1 VRAMPGWF
9 ELTKTPKAQF
19 KFVLKA
25 ANGEVILSSETYT
38 SKAAA
43 QNGIASVQ
51 KNSADAARFEKKEA
65 KNGQFFFNL
74 KAANHQVIG
83 TSQMYDTE
91 AARDKGL
98 ASVSKNGSTTTI
110 KEPT

>member
-1 VRAMPGWF
+1 MPAWF
-9 ELTKTPKAQF
+9 DLIKTPKAQF
-19 KFVLKA
+19 RFVLKA
-25 ANGEVILSSETYT
+25 ANGEVILTSESYT

-51 KNSADAARFEKKEA
+51 KNSPDAARYEKKEA
-65 KNGQFFFNL
+65 KNGKFFFNL

-83 TSQMYDTE
+83 TSEMYDTA
-91 AARDKGL
+91 AARDKGI
-98 ASVSKNGSTTTI
+98 ASVTKNGPTTTI

>member
-1 VRAMPGWF
+1 MPGWF
-9 ELTKTPKAQF
+9 ELTKSEKDQY

-25 ANGEVILSSETYT
+25 ANGEVVLRSETYT

-51 KNSADAARFEKKEA
+51 KNSPDAARYEKKDA

-83 TSQMYDTE
+83 TSQMYDTA
-91 AARDKGL
+91 AARDKGI
-98 ASVSKNGSTTTI
+98 ASVTKNGPTTTI